1 MAPGVFGPYA
11 HIGELGVKVMKY
23 LLTML
28 LLLVLTAPVCAA
40 PAPELAILPNGQ
52 GGFTLRAERFSGIS
66 SGEIQ
71 IFFETEGPATP
82 RVSAVGLGARAELQV
97 VADSGSIVIRL
108 TTSSP
113 LRGSGH
119 LATVQLAA
127 PEWGAGRVTYL
138 SAALVNDKGEAISPQ
153 TRIENPQPDEG
164 KPAPDAQ
171 GAKARKRI
179 PPGPGLSSTPGSG
192 AVDSG
197 REAQVTTPPQ
207 RKEPERMSRPGD
219 PRYRRLESVLE
230 RFRTRTGEPT
240 PAEVETLFAPNGAG
254 VFRQEPA
261 VQLSDGVAEVRVS
274 IGQIGEGEEAKFFLV
289 SGGRFSSLREGAPGE
304 WVLALVPERGALS
317 VSVTVQT
324 AKQAVEYPL
333 TVAPPLELF
342 DAGAAQLDPRLVQYV
357 TLANQR
363 VLLR

>member
-1 MAPGVFGPYA
+1 
-11 HIGELGVKVMKY
+11 MKY

-40 PAPELAILPNGQ
+40 PLPAVAILPNGQ
-52 GGFTLRAERFSGIS
+52 GGFTLRAERFGGVS

-108 TTSSP
+108 SSAPP

-138 SAALVNDKGEAISPQ
+138 SASLVNDKGEGISPE
-153 TRIENPQPDEG
+153 TRIENPPPGEG

-171 GAKARKRI
+171 GAKPRKRI
-179 PPGPGLSSTPGSG
+179 PLGQGPSSTPESG
-192 AVDSG
+192 AANSG
-197 REAQVTTPPQ
+197 REAQVTTLPQ
-207 RKEPERMSRPGD
+207 RKEPEHLSRPGD
-219 PRYRRLESVLE
+219 PHYRRLESVLE

-240 PAEVETLFAPNGAG
+240 PAEVEALFAPNGAG
-254 VFRQEPA
+254 MFRQEPA
-261 VQLSDGVAEVRVS
+261 VLLSDGVVEVRVS
-274 IGQIGEGEEAKFFLV
+274 IGPIGEGEEAKFFV
-289 SGGRFSSLREGAPGE
+289 ISGGRFRSLQEGAPGE
-304 WVLALVPERGALS
+304 WVLALVPERGALA

-324 AKQAVEYPL
+324 AKQVVEYPL
-333 TVAPPLELF
+333 TVAPPLDLF
-342 DAGAAQLDPRLVQYV
+342 DAGAAQQDPRLVEYV
-357 TLANQR
+357 TLANGL
-363 VLLR
+363 VFAGGGN